1 MILIPVVCFLLE
13 IIERGI
19 CALNFIQLI
28 EIQGVQMPL
37 IYLF

>member
-1 MILIPVVCFLLE
+1 MILIPTVCFLLE
-13 IIERGI
+13 IKGKGI

-37 IYLF
+37 IYLL

>member
-13 IIERGI
+13 IKGRGI
-19 CALNFIQLI
+19 CALNFRELI

>member
-1 MILIPVVCFLLE
+1 MILIPVVCFLLK
-13 IIERGI
+13 IKERGI